1 MPDTPP
7 PITVWAE
14 DFDPTGP
21 PPRTDPLG
29 HAQQKASEV
38 FDRVAGDTRPL
49 NGRSAWWGLAVGL
62 GLMAAGGV
70 VGWFRLDLG
79 LMHVPTVAL
88 VVGGLAVTV
97 KALLGYR

>member
-14 DFDPTGP
+14 DVDPTAP
-21 PPRTDPLG
+21 PPRTDPPG
-29 HAQQKASEV
+29 HAERRASEV
-38 FDRVAGDTRPL
+38 FDRVAGGARRP
-49 NGRSAWWGLAVGL
+49 GRRAAWWGLTVGL
-62 GLMAAGGV
+62 GLIAAGGV

-79 LMHVPTVAL
+79 LMHVPSVAL
-88 VVGGLAVTV
+88 VVGGLAVAV